1 MANGVFPA
9 WATRRLR
16 PKEEDLLAGTP
27 TLPFFYPLTD
37 GPARRTGAPWK
48 LLKGV
53 EHAAGLR
60 RLVREARRFDLVH
73 VQWAALPLLDVH
85 AVRRIRRER
94 PVVMTVHDIEPFNG
108 RSTGVQSNG
117 YETILGEADRLIVH
131 TGAGREAL
139 LHRGLPEARIHVVP
153 HGLLPLAS
161 VQPEARPDD
170 GRWRVVLF
178 GRLQPYKGPDRLAE
192 ALGLID
198 PVVRER
204 LEVIVAGEA
213 QMPIE
218 PILEQARALGLG
230 RSFALRPG
238 RLSEHAMAALLRSAD
253 AFVFP
258 YRTIDASGVL
268 HLVAD
273 LGRWLVA
280 SDLGAFRAM
289 IGQDSGELV
298 PADDLPALA
307 EAIVRSIGRKPAAR
321 PAVGIPDWTE
331 IGAMTRAVYEEA
343 IAERHIAAAR

>member
-1 MANGVFPA
+1 
-9 WATRRLR
+9 
-16 PKEEDLLAGTP
+16 LLAGTP

-60 RLVREARRFDLVH
+60 RLVHEARRFDLVH
-73 VQWAALPLLDVH
+73 MQWAALPLLDVH
-85 AVRRIRRER
+85 AMRHIRRKR
-94 PVVMTVHDIEPFNG
+94 PVVLTVHDIEPFNG
-108 RSTGVQSNG
+108 HSTSVQRNG
-117 YETILGEADRLIVH
+117 YDAILAEADRLIVH
-131 TGAGREAL
+131 TPAGREAL
-139 LHRGLPEARIHVVP
+139 LKRGLSKARVNVVP
-153 HGLLPLAS
+153 HGLLPLPAAP
-161 VQPEARPDD
+161 PEARPDR
-170 GRWRVVLF
+170 RWRVVLF
-178 GRLQPYKGPDRLAE
+178 GRLQPYKGADRLAE
-192 ALGLID
+192 AMGLID
-198 PVVRER
+198 PATRER

-218 PILEQARALGLG
+218 PILERARALGLG

-238 RLSEHAMAALLRSAD
+238 RLSEQSMAALLRSAD

-268 HLVAD
+268 HLIAD

-289 IGQDSGELV
+289 IGKGSGELV
-298 PADDLPALA
+298 PADDVQALA
-307 EAIVRSIGRKPAAR
+307 DAIVRSIGRKPDAR
-321 PAVGIPDWTE
+321 PAIGIPDWAE

-343 IAERHIAAAR
+343 IVARREAAAR